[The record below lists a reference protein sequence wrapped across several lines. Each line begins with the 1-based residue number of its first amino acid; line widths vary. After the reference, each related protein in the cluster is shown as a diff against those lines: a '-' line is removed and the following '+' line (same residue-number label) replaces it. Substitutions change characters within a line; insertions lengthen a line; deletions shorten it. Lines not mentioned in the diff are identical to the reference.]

1 MLGSI
6 VPSSALPL
14 GMEAQAPGTG
24 FKKVEVGDLLLH
36 SVLALSSAMP
46 PPGVVWNAEQEA
58 DALIESPIVGF
69 IYVAEVDETKRK
81 MTVLS
86 PAPGKLAYVYLI
98 MGNLKWMD
106 T

>member
-1 MLGSI
+1 M

-14 GMEAQAPGTG
+14 GMEAQTSGTS
-24 FKKVEVGDLLLH
+24 FKKVEIGDILLH

-46 PPGVVWNAEQEA
+46 SVGAVWNTEEEAE
-58 DALIESPIVGF
+58 ALIDSPVVGF
-69 IYVAEVDETKRK
+69 IYVAEVDESKRK

-86 PAPGKLAYVYLI
+86 PAPGKLAYIYLI

-106 T
+106 A

>member
-1 MLGSI
+1 
-6 VPSSALPL
+6 
-14 GMEAQAPGTG
+14 MEAKAPGAS
-24 FKKVEVGDLLLH
+24 FKKVEIGDVLLH

-46 PPGVVWNAEQEA
+46 PPGTVWNAEQEA
-58 DALIESPIVGF
+58 EALINSPVVGF
-69 IYVAEVDETKRK
+69 IYVAEVDESKRK

-106 T
+106 A